1 MNINN
6 INEIFNSKQ
15 RLDILS
21 RHISTWAMGYIVD
34 VSYINNTLVFSNLTS
49 ESVLR
54 CSIISFLY
62 DSDIKWM
69 IKDDIREIIL
79 YLISKIDVCEDKKTI
94 MIPIA

>member
-21 RHISTWAMGYIVD
+21 RHIYTWTMGYIVD

-79 YLISKIDVCEDKKTI
+79 YLISK
-94 MIPIA
+94 

>member
-21 RHISTWAMGYIVD
+21 RHIYTWTMGYIVD

-49 ESVLR
+49 ESV
-54 CSIISFLY
+54 
-62 DSDIKWM
+62 
-69 IKDDIREIIL
+69 
-79 YLISKIDVCEDKKTI
+79 
-94 MIPIA
+94 